1 MHTACPECGK
11 CVDEDCDGED
21 EDKCFGHVVIVPE
34 LEVEQSEIK
43 LENIDAKVEIKVEVK
58 NVNSFDN
65 IRKTINFE
73 IERQTKLKE
82 AGRYDV

>member
-1 MHTACPECGK
+1 MNEDL
-11 CVDEDCDGED
+11 DETDPKNWGTR
-21 EDKCFGHVVIVPE
+21 
-34 LEVEQSEIK
+34 
-43 LENIDAKVEIKVEVK
+43 VEVK

-82 AGRYDV
+82 AGRYDEGIAGTG